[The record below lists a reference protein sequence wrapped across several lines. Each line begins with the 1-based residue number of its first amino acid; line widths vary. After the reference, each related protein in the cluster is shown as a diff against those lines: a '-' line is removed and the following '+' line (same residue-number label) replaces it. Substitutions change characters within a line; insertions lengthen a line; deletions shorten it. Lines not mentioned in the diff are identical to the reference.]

1 MPKEIDV
8 NLEELEKFI
17 QVVDEFHQ
25 EIEEKFKSVRA
36 AWDQCDESWQGIS
49 KERFT
54 SNFEQTQD
62 AVNRAI
68 NAGEIASDQFLAH
81 FQSIVNE
88 FEDKYF

>member
-8 NLEELEKFI
+8 DIPELERFI

-25 EIEEKFKSVRA
+25 EIEEKFKSVQA
-36 AWDQCDESWQGIS
+36 AWERCDESWQGIS

-54 SNFEQTQD
+54 RDFEQTQD

-68 NAGEIASDQFLAH
+68 SAGEIASDQFLAH

-88 FEDKYF
+88 FEDRYF

>member
-1 MPKEIDV
+1 MPKKIDV
-8 NLEELEKFI
+8 DLEELEKFI

-25 EIEEKFKSVRA
+25 EIEEKFKSVQK
-36 AWDQCDESWQGIS
+36 AWDRCDESWQGIS

-54 SNFEQTQD
+54 RDFEQTQD

-88 FEDKYF
+88 FEDQYL